1 MTGAAAT
8 GGFAIAAEP
17 DSDRRAAICRD
28 ILARLPD
35 WFAIPE
41 SVVRYIDE
49 VRSRAM
55 SVALDDSGAIVGF
68 VTLER
73 VTPVAAELH
82 LIAVLPSLHRRGVG
96 RALLAWTEATA
107 RAQGA
112 AMLLVKTL
120 APSVDYEPYVATR
133 AFYRGCGFVPLAV
146 FPDMWDPENPCLLMG
161 KPLA

>member
-1 MTGAAAT
+1 VSSSTKAT
-8 GGFAIAAEP
+8 IRIVAEH
-17 DSDRRAAICRD
+17 DAERRAAICRD
-28 ILARLPD
+28 LLGRLPD

-41 SVVRYIDE
+41 SVEKYIDE

-55 SVALDDSGAIVGF
+55 SVALDENDTILGF

-96 RALLAWTEATA
+96 RALLAWIEAAA

-120 APSVDYEPYVATR
+120 APSVEYEPYAATR
-133 AFYRGCGFVPLAV
+133 EFYRTCGFVPLAV
-146 FPDMWDPENPCLLMG
+146 FPDMWDPEDPCLLMG
-161 KPLA
+161 KSLA

>member
-1 MTGAAAT
+1 MSKAGQPR
-8 GGFAIAAEP
+8 FRIVAEH
-17 DSDRRAAICRD
+17 DAGRRAAICRE
-28 ILARLPD
+28 LLGRLPD

-41 SVVRYIDE
+41 SVAKYIDE

-55 SVALDDSGAIVGF
+55 AVAFDGDDTILGF

-73 VTPVAAELH
+73 VTPVAAEVH

-96 RALLAWTEATA
+96 RALLAWTEAAA
-107 RAQGA
+107 REQGA

-120 APSVDYEPYVATR
+120 APSVVYEPYDATR
-133 AFYRGCGFVPLAV
+133 AFYRACGFVPLAV

-161 KPLA
+161 KSLD